1 MARAEDATTDERD
14 HLRGRLRHVRWIG
27 GGSLAGKSTVAH
39 RLAEEHGLRVVSTDA
54 SMAEHA
60 RRSNPEDA
68 PLLHAFMAMDMDE
81 RWLDRTPQVMLATF
95 PWFRGEVFDQIVD
108 DLVRFPADQRVIV
121 EGFRLLPRCVAPL
134 LTEDHRAVWL
144 LPTPEHRDAA
154 ARRRGAG
161 WEFLDRTSDPPQ
173 ARRNLLERDRLFT
186 EQIREEARHLDL
198 RTIDMD
204 GTTEEEELTA
214 RVAAALGL

>member
-1 MARAEDATTDERD
+1 MPPADEATSDE
-14 HLRGRLRHVRWIG
+14 GERLRVQLGHVRWIG

-39 RLAEEHGLRVVSTDA
+39 RLAEEHGQRVVSTDA

-68 PLLHAFMAMDMDE
+68 PLLHAFMAMAMDE
-81 RWLDRTPQVMLATF
+81 RWLDRNPQVMLETF

-108 DLVRFPADQRVIV
+108 DLIRLPTDQGVIV

-134 LTEDHRAVWL
+134 LTEADRAVWL
-144 LPTPEHRDAA
+144 LPTPEHREAA
-154 ARRRGAG
+154 AWRRGSG

-186 EQIREEARHLDL
+186 EQIREEARQLGL
-198 RTIDMD
+198 RTIDVD
-204 GTTEEEELTA
+204 GTSTEEELTA
-214 RVAAALGL
+214 RVAAALDL